1 MVNNLYAHIVRSEGE
16 GGVSR
21 EVINRYRYSCK
32 SSKVSAF

>member
-16 GGVSR
+16 GVSR
-21 EVINRYRYSCK
+21 EVINKYRYSCK